1 MTNTLTGR
9 AALPL
14 AAVLSLS
21 LLGGCGHKDD
31 TPDNSAAAPAASNT
45 TPPGPPAATGQPT
58 TPVAGSGPGGPAP
71 VAAKTNGTQT
81 TAMPAGAAEG
91 GPGGTMNNK
100 PSQNPNGAVGDA
112 IITAKVK
119 SAIIKDALGA
129 TGINVDTKSGVV
141 ALRGSVKTAAD
152 KAKAEADAKSMQGV
166 TKVVNQLAVKP

>member
-1 MTNTLTGR
+1 MKQHLAAR

-14 AAVLSLS
+14 AVVLGLS

-31 TPDNSAAAPAASNT
+31 AASTPSAPAPANT
-45 TPPGPPAATGQPT
+45 TPPGPPAPTNGGPT
-58 TPVAGSGPGGPAP
+58 TPVAASGQGGPAP
-71 VAAKTNGTQT
+71 VATKANGTQT
-81 TAMPAGAAEG
+81 GAMPTGATEG

-119 SAIIKDALGA
+119 SAIIGDGLGA

-152 KAKAEADAKSMQGV
+152 KTKAEADAKKMQGV